1 MSIRLTPLL
10 LLGIAL
16 GEAVG
21 ADNTKRGCQLDDY
34 ILVSVK
40 SEKELLSWARVKDL
54 AGIERFQEDIK
65 TERFEIGGKRL
76 LVFLAARPM
85 ATTRM
90 EIFVY
95 VLTGEEGGGEG
106 QGWGLLLHRYTGTS
120 SVKVKADQSAKRL
133 TFISKAGRILLILP
147 IENVD
152 LIPQLDEM

>member
-1 MSIRLTPLL
+1 MPIKFTLMLFMAIT
-10 LLGIAL
+10 L
-16 GEAVG
+16 GEAMG
-21 ADNTKRGCQLDDY
+21 ADTVKKGCLLDDHM
-34 ILVSVK
+34 LFSVK

-85 ATTRM
+85 ATTRI
-90 EIFVY
+90 EIMVY

-106 QGWGLLLHRYTGTS
+106 QGWGLLLFRRTGTS
-120 SVKVKADQSAKRL
+120 SVKVEADKSAKRL
-133 TFISKAGRILLILP
+133 TFISKAGKVLLILP

-152 LIPQLDEM
+152 IIPELNEM